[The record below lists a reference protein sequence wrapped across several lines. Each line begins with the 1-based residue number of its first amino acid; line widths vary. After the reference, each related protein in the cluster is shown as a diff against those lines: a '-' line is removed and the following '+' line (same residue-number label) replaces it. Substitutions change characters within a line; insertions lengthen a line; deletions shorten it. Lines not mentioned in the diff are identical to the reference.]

1 MPLRRWTR
9 GPRLAYAMRNPLG
22 GFARVPAAP
31 AVVLRDL
38 WPGNATVGE
47 KLVRNRTEFEG
58 VSRTIQSDVWDDP
71 AWPAAYRR
79 WLQSFCWLQD
89 LRELGAESARIKAR
103 TLVSHWIRQPAAE
116 RAVTDPSITGARLC
130 AWLGCYEF
138 FAASADD
145 TFRQNLMASLMM
157 EARSIMALMPE
168 AVYGWQALCA
178 LKGLLAVAVSI
189 PDYPEFLTRYLRLID
204 EVITS
209 QILPD
214 GGHVT
219 RNPEHLFL
227 TVKELAEMLY
237 ILQVARLP
245 LPTTLVDAANRT
257 VPALRALRHGDGG
270 LALFNGSRE
279 RDPQLVELVLNRASR
294 SRVVAASLPESGFAR
309 LSSGRTLLIADAAA
323 PAPTGFD
330 HTAHAGML
338 SFEFS
343 SGKQRLIV
351 NCGASNQKG
360 WAEALRYPAAHSALE
375 LGGMS
380 PMTFEANGT
389 ISRPPQVSRT
399 HATQDGA
406 HWLDMTHNGYE
417 SQGGGVYHRQ
427 LYLGRDGRT
436 LRGEEKLEGA
446 TLARSPC
453 VRFHLHPDIMVEPT
467 QNGYL
472 LHSEEESWLFQSDGQ
487 ISVEESVYLGQG
499 KRTATLQLVL
509 TPPLPLQKDAPS
521 PEHDKEEEAEATQQ
535 ANPLS
540 DADQQEDAPAPER
553 EPESEPAPAD
563 TSAIVADGSIPHV
576 AQPAS
581 ELPEEANM
589 PPSPASL
596 PKPTGSNAVMGR
608 AIGLPPPGPI
618 HWALSLISE

>member
-9 GPRLAYAMRNPLG
+9 APRLAYAMRNPLG

-47 KLVRNRTEFEG
+47 KLVRNRTEFDG
-58 VSRTIQSDVWDDP
+58 VPRSLQSGIWDDP
-71 AWPAAYRR
+71 AWPAPYRR
-79 WLQSFCWLQD
+79 WLQGFGWLQD

-103 TLVSHWIRQPAAE
+103 TLVAHWVRLPAAE
-116 RAVTDPSITGARLC
+116 RAVMDPSITGARLS

-145 TFRQNLMASLMM
+145 VFRQHLMASLMM
-157 EARSIMALMPE
+157 EARSIIVLMPD
-168 AVYGWQALCA
+168 AAYGWQALCA

-189 PDYPEFLTRYLRLID
+189 PDYPEFLTGYLRLID

-214 GGHVT
+214 GGHIT
-219 RNPEHLFL
+219 RSPEDLFL

-257 VPALRALRHGDGG
+257 APALRALRHADGG
-270 LALFNGSRE
+270 LALFNGSTE
-279 RDPQLVELVLNRASR
+279 RDSQLVELVLNRVSR
-294 SRVVAASLPESGFAR
+294 SRVVAAGLPESGFAR
-309 LSSGRTLLIADAAA
+309 LSSGRALLIADAAA
-323 PAPTGFD
+323 PAPAGFD

-351 NCGASNQKG
+351 NCGASRQKG
-360 WAEALRYPAAHSALE
+360 WAEALRYPAAHSVLE
-375 LGGMS
+375 LAGMS

-389 ISRPPQVSRT
+389 TSRPPQVSRT

-417 SQGGGVYHRQ
+417 SQGGGLYHRQ
-427 LYLGRDGRT
+427 LYLGKDGRT

-446 TLARSPC
+446 TLARAPC

-467 QNGYL
+467 ENGYL

-487 ISVEESVYLGQG
+487 VQVEESVYLGQG
-499 KRTATLQLVL
+499 RRIKTLQLVL
-509 TPPLPLQKDAPS
+509 TPPAP
-521 PEHDKEEEAEATQQ
+521 PQD
-535 ANPLS
+535 
-540 DADQQEDAPAPER
+540 EDAATPLPQPNNTEG
-553 EPESEPAPAD
+553 D
-563 TSAIVADGSIPHV
+563 T
-576 AQPAS
+576 
-581 ELPEEANM
+581 
-589 PPSPASL
+589 
-596 PKPTGSNAVMGR
+596 
-608 AIGLPPPGPI
+608 
-618 HWALSLISE
+618 

>member
-58 VSRTIQSDVWDDP
+58 VSRSLQSNVWDDP
-71 AWPAAYRR
+71 TWPAAYRR

-116 RAVTDPSITGARLC
+116 RAVIDPSITGARLC

-145 TFRQNLMASLMM
+145 TFRQHLMASLMM

-214 GGHVT
+214 GGHIT
-219 RNPEHLFL
+219 RSPEDLFL

-257 VPALRALRHGDGG
+257 VPALRAMRHADGG

-294 SRVVAASLPESGFAR
+294 SRVVAAGLPESGFAR
-309 LSSGRTLLIADAAA
+309 LSSGRALLIADAAA
-323 PAPTGFD
+323 PAPNGFD

-351 NCGASNQKG
+351 NCGASKQKG
-360 WAEALRYPAAHSALE
+360 WAEALRYPAAHSVLE

-380 PMTFEANGT
+380 PITFEANGT
-389 ISRPPQVSRT
+389 TSRPPQVTRT

-427 LYLGRDGRT
+427 LYLGKDGRT
-436 LRGEEKLEGA
+436 LRGEERLEGA

-467 QNGYL
+467 ENGYL

-487 ISVEESVYLGQG
+487 ISVEESVYLGG
-499 KRTATLQLVL
+499 SRRMATLQLVL
-509 TPPLPLQKDAPS
+509 TPAAAPPQDTSPTPLPPEDDVEEDGGAPMQQTTT
-521 PEHDKEEEAEATQQ
+521 PQEEAATPLPALTEAAEQT
-535 ANPLS
+535 PDLLPDES
-540 DADQQEDAPAPER
+540 IVLTAPDLVEEAAAPM
-553 EPESEPAPAD
+553 P
-563 TSAIVADGSIPHV
+563 DGIPHEQAHAPTLPHAALSHAM
-576 AQPAS
+576 AQP
-581 ELPEEANM
+581 
-589 PPSPASL
+589 PP
-596 PKPTGSNAVMGR
+596 K
-608 AIGLPPPGPI
+608 PI
-618 HWALSLISE
+618 HWAMTLISE

>member
-38 WPGNATVGE
+38 WPGNAMVGE
-47 KLVRNRTEFEG
+47 KLVRNRTEFDG
-58 VSRTIQSDVWDDP
+58 TPRSLQSGIWEDP
-71 AWPAAYRR
+71 TWPAAYRR
-79 WLQSFCWLQD
+79 WLQGFGWLQD

-116 RAVTDPSITGARLC
+116 RATMDPSITGARLC

-145 TFRQNLMASLMM
+145 TFRQNLMASLIM
-157 EARSIMALMPE
+157 EARSIMVLMPE

-214 GGHVT
+214 GGHIT
-219 RNPEHLFL
+219 RNPEDLFL
-227 TVKELAEMLY
+227 SVKELAEMLY

-257 VPALRALRHGDGG
+257 VPALRAMRHGDGG
-270 LALFNGSRE
+270 LALFNGSKE

-294 SRVVAASLPESGFAR
+294 ARVVAAGLPESGFAR
-309 LSSGRTLLIADAAA
+309 LSSGRALLIADAAA
-323 PAPTGFD
+323 PAPKGFD

-351 NCGASNQKG
+351 NCGSSTQKG
-360 WAEALRYPAAHSALE
+360 WAEALRYPAAHSVLE

-380 PMTFEANGT
+380 PMTFESNGT
-389 ISRPPQVSRT
+389 TSRPPHVTRT

-427 LYLGRDGRT
+427 LYLGKDGRT
-436 LRGEEKLEGA
+436 LRGEERLEGA
-446 TLARSPC
+446 TLVRSPC

-467 QNGYL
+467 ENGYL
-472 LHSEEESWLFQSDGQ
+472 LHSEEESWLFQSDGH

-499 KRTATLQLVL
+499 TKEATLQLVL
-509 TPPLPLQKDAPS
+509 TPPLPPRQDAPL
-521 PEHDKEEEAEATQQ
+521 PEATQES
-535 ANPLS
+535 APTS
-540 DADQQEDAPAPER
+540 IPEDAQARATAEQDEAQTQEQSAATT
-553 EPESEPAPAD
+553 EPESTTAD
-563 TSAIVADGSIPHV
+563 PIPTPQEDDFAAESAKAD
-576 AQPAS
+576 A
-581 ELPEEANM
+581 
-589 PPSPASL
+589 ASL
-596 PKPTGSNAVMGR
+596 PQPPIPAAPQPLPAASQQT
-608 AIGLPPPGPI
+608 PPPPL